1 MIPKEILR
9 KVRRIEIRSRR
20 LVNEVFAGQ
29 YQSVFKGRG
38 MEFDEVREYQ
48 PGDDVRSIDW
58 NVTARMGQPFVK
70 KFVEEREL
78 TVLFLADVSA
88 SNRFGSV
95 GQLKKDLIAEMTAVL
110 AFSAIRNNDRV
121 GLVLFSGEVERY
133 VPPRK
138 GVGHGLRVI
147 REALYHEPRRRDTA
161 VGPALEFLNHVV
173 TRRSVCF
180 LLTDFM
186 FPDAADRLLAIAARR
201 HDVIAVV
208 VSDRREQAWPKSAGL
223 VEFEDLETGE
233 RFVRDAA
240 DPATRVRLT
249 ERAAAQRAALL
260 TRLRRAGIDA
270 IEVSAGEPYDRALV
284 RFFRERERRQR
295 A

>member
-88 SNRFGSV
+88 SNRFGSA

-121 GLVLFSGEVERY
+121 GLVLFSGEVEGY

-161 VGPALEFLNHVV
+161 VVPALEFLNHVI

-180 LLTDFM
+180 LLTDFL

-208 VSDRREQAWPKSAGL
+208 VSDRREQAWPRAGL

-233 RFVRDAA
+233 RFLRDAA
-240 DPATRVRLT
+240 DPATRKRLV
-249 ERAAAQRAALL
+249 ERAAAQRADLL
-260 TRLRRAGIDA
+260 SRLRRAGIDA

-284 RFFRERERRQR
+284 RFFRERERRLR